1 MLHTYKHPPLRELTA
16 EFRFRP
22 GEPWDPTIPGLLYE
36 QLRGSYPNKRQGRRV
51 EVQTRVVDGQ
61 LVPLVR
67 GQSGDLQFISEDGLA
82 GVRID
87 VDQLA
92 YQRLRPYPGWPEA
105 ADRIRR
111 ALQSYIEIAGP
122 VAFEQLRLRFVNRI
136 DLDRSSPSLDV
147 AQWLTIGPKVP
158 AGLASSFGG
167 FLVKVD
173 MPEPQRRG
181 HLVISTGIAESSQGE
196 TSVGLVLEL
205 DFLSSD
211 PPLGLD
217 DADAW
222 LDGAHGRILDAFE
235 LCITDEARRAFQG
248 SRSR

>member
-1 MLHTYKHPPLRELTA
+1 MSNTYKHPPLREITS

-36 QLRGSYPNKRQGRRV
+36 QLRGSFPNKRQGRRV

-67 GQSGDLQFISEDGLA
+67 DQSGDVQFISEDGLA
-82 GVRID
+82 GVRVD

-105 ADRIRR
+105 TRQIRL

-122 VAFEQLRLRFVNRI
+122 SAFEQLRLRFVNRI
-136 DLDRSSPSLDV
+136 ELDRSSPSLDISR
-147 AQWLTIGPKVP
+147 WLTIGPRVP

-173 MPEPQRRG
+173 VPAPQRRG
-181 HLVISTGIAESSQGE
+181 HLVLSSGIAESTPGE
-196 TSVGLVLEL
+196 PSVGLVLEL

-217 DADAW
+217 DADGW
-222 LDGAHGRILDAFE
+222 LEGAHGRILDAFE
-235 LCITDEARRAFQG
+235 LCITDEARQVFQG
-248 SRSR
+248 LRPD